1 MFSLDILSIQCKIRR
16 DRLSDTQW
24 SSCWS
29 PVVYFSV
36 EAAFVLVRILNI
48 LPQVLYSS
56 VFAERQVMFVLFA
69 SYIVLLYFLLL
80 VLQNLFIL
88 FYQLIECCRSL
99 AISWTR
105 LVEFVTWQRLHPWI
119 SGSSLPYNPKP

>member
-1 MFSLDILSIQCKIRR
+1 
-16 DRLSDTQW
+16 
-24 SSCWS
+24 
-29 PVVYFSV
+29 VVYFSV

-99 AISWTR
+99 AIS
-105 LVEFVTWQRLHPWI
+105 
-119 SGSSLPYNPKP
+119 